1 MTLPIIK
8 NKTLRY
14 YVLGGITALLVLYI
28 ILAIHIPAVK
38 MRIFFF
44 ALWFF
49 GEIYLW
55 ITILKSFK
63 NTWKQKVPFFILLI
77 LYWLPAFILVITMG
91 VLAAMG
97 VHQVNKTLY
106 LTVVGVCVIQYLIK
120 FLIVTFVLMYDL
132 ITAGI
137 KIFRKH
143 VHFEKGKR
151 VLLRI
156 SLGVYVVS
164 FILMIYGTIWGAENF
179 KIREV
184 SIDVCNL
191 KSVYERELTIVLL
204 SDLHLATWRN
214 HEAIERAVQMVNAQQ
229 PDLIFIT
236 GDIVQFVSE
245 EIVEYLPILAQL
257 EARYGIYSVLGNHD
271 YGRYA
276 RFKTDEARK
285 EDVKKLIH
293 HQTSLGWK
301 VLNNESVKLYAD
313 SVPLGITLA
322 GVEFYSPKR
331 MFINE
336 GDLLKTFQDVD
347 TTDYVIL
354 LSHDPQAWDDV
365 ILKNLPAN
373 LTLSGHTHGMQLGI
387 YTDRIR
393 FSPAAILYK
402 HWGGLYEKQDK
413 FLYVNVGLGSVGFPA
428 RVGMPPEITV
438 IRFLDN
444 SGSTFYEKGRMSC
457 HYTLFISSRFCYFCN
472 LLYLPFKI
480 KQQSNNNQHDKR
492 RFYH

>member
-1 MTLPIIK
+1 MKLPIAK

-14 YVLGGITALLVLYI
+14 YLLGGITTLIILYV

-63 NTWKQKVPFFILLI
+63 NTWKKKISFYALLI

-91 VLAAMG
+91 VLAAKG

-106 LTVVGVCVIQYLIK
+106 LTAVGICVIQYLIK

-137 KIFRKH
+137 KILSKR
-143 VHFEKGKR
+143 VNFEKGKR

-156 SLGVYVVS
+156 SLGIYVVS
-164 FILMIYGTIWGAENF
+164 FILMIYGIVWGAENF
-179 KIREV
+179 TIREV
-184 SIDVCNL
+184 SIDGHNIKNL
-191 KSVYERELTIVLL
+191 NESELTIVLI

-214 HEAIERAVQMVNAQQ
+214 HEAIERAVQMVNDQH

-245 EIVEYLPILAQL
+245 EIVEYLPFLAQL
-257 EARYGIYSVLGNHD
+257 KARYGIFSVLGNHD

-276 RFKTDEARK
+276 RFKTDVARK
-285 EDVKKLIH
+285 EDVKKLIDY
-293 HQTSLGWK
+293 QTSLGWT
-301 VLNNESVKLYAD
+301 VLNNESVKLYED
-313 SVPLGITLA
+313 TVPLGITIA

-336 GDLLKTFQDVD
+336 GDLLKTFQHVD
-347 TTDYVIL
+347 TNDYVIL

-365 ILKNLPAN
+365 VLKNLPAN

-393 FSPAAILYK
+393 ISPAAILYK
-402 HWGGLYEKQDK
+402 HWGGLYGKQGK

-428 RVGMPPEITV
+428 RVGMPPEVTV
-438 IRFLDN
+438 IGLR
-444 SGSTFYEKGRMSC
+444 
-457 HYTLFISSRFCYFCN
+457 
-472 LLYLPFKI
+472 
-480 KQQSNNNQHDKR
+480 
-492 RFYH
+492 